1 MDEVSMNWFDE
12 VRISLKRE
20 NLIPCQLK
28 QKLHYELSGRLVR
41 SGK

>member
-1 MDEVSMNWFDE
+1 MNWLDG
-12 VRISLKRE
+12 VQASLKRE